1 MKKRLIILILIAGL
15 SAGLKAGEAGGN
27 GMAFLK
33 LDVDARAAGM
43 GGAFTALASDAGAS
57 FWNPAGL
64 AAAEGSSM
72 IVMHNQWLLDITQQF
87 AAINFKKGRHN
98 FGVSVNL
105 MTIPGVEIRGNV
117 PDTEPDGNVDAVN
130 ISASVSYASTFFGD
144 WLAGIT
150 VKYLYE
156 EYYLYSAPGWAMDV
170 GVQKREILS
179 GLDWGF
185 TFRNIGRMSE
195 LKKEATSLP
204 VIFRNGF
211 AYKLPFKI
219 IDRKPLLTADLEHIL
234 DESTY
239 IRVGAEIDI
248 KEYLSFRSGLM
259 TGNNDTNLSAGIG
272 VKYEKFR
279 FDYAFVPY
287 DYDLGNTHRFSFM
300 MRF

>member
-1 MKKRLIILILIAGL
+1 MKKRLTILIMIVSFSGGLRAGD
-15 SAGLKAGEAGGN
+15 AGVN

-43 GGAFTALASDAGAS
+43 GGAFTAVASDAGAA

-64 AAAEGSSM
+64 AAADGSSL

-87 AAINFKKGRHN
+87 AAINFKKDRHN

-105 MTIPGVEIRGNV
+105 MTIPGIEIRGSV
-117 PDTEPDGNVDAVN
+117 PNNEPDGNVDAVN
-130 ISASVSYASTFFGD
+130 ISAAVSYATAFFGD
-144 WLAGIT
+144 WLTGIT

-156 EYYLYSAPGWAMDV
+156 EYYLYSAPGWAIDL

-179 GLDWGF
+179 DLDLGI
-185 TFRNIGRMSE
+185 TIRNIGRMSE
-195 LKKEATSLP
+195 LDREATALP
-204 VIFRNGF
+204 VILRNGF
-211 AYKLPFKI
+211 AYKLPVKI
-219 IDRKPLLTADLEHIL
+219 MERKPLITADIEHII

-239 IRVGAEIDI
+239 FRIGAEFDI
-248 KEYLSFRSGLM
+248 KDYLSLRSGLM
-259 TGNNDTNLSAGIG
+259 TGNNDTHFSAGIG

-287 DYDLGNTHRFSFM
+287 DYDLGNTHRLSLMIGF
-300 MRF
+300 